1 MADKISSSRAVF
13 SQSQQLVNVSND
25 IVKVIII
32 ILAILVTASGAA
44 FSFHKRNLYIQASL
58 LSEGFTLSE
67 KVKDRVSEFYDD
79 NGALPHDNEQASLP
93 PAHVIFGSS
102 VDRISVVRDG
112 VVLVQFNENLGLST
126 LSFTPKIDLIQ
137 GMVGWSCS
145 SDSIAESVLSKL
157 ETECTYIPAT
167 PESKLM
173 EYIASQD
180 VAGVREQ
187 LNKSLDLEMAI
198 SGNTPMMLAAR
209 TGNTEILQL
218 LLQGG
223 AAVDHALANTE
234 RRTPL
239 MVAISGSKAE
249 AISLLLAEGASI
261 ERKDY
266 SGKSALDYARITDAR
281 HGDERFELMLAA
293 QFNPLFAGNSASEE
307 LIKTPT
313 EIRQEQSEVYAQFEF
328 AIATCHVKR
337 IESILIASDDFSAS
351 ELVAGSALFN
361 NTQKPD
367 CVSNL
372 SHFLK
377 TKSTWQTA
385 FMAAFENVIDRCEVE
400 TANSMLSENPELD
413 LADAGNGESLLFRS
427 IRSGCPDILNLFL
440 RDSRL
445 SGKVDAELLTRTIR
459 EVPQSSLLRT
469 VSVLIQSGA
478 DVNGTTST
486 GDTPLLTAIRFEQ
499 PVVAKYLVD
508 AGADPNHNVKSG
520 EWPLIEATKKG
531 YYHLVVQLL
540 EGGANANASDELG
553 RTALHAAVGRGL
565 KRVIP
570 VLLRAGADPR
580 LRDRH
585 GIDSIVM
592 ASSSRYRNIQT
603 LLTAE

>member
-1 MADKISSSRAVF
+1 M
-13 SQSQQLVNVSND
+13 
-25 IVKVIII
+25 KVIII
-32 ILAILVTASGAA
+32 ILAILVTATGAA
-44 FSFHKRNLYIQASL
+44 LSFHKRNLFIEASL
-58 LSEGFTLSE
+58 LSEGFALSE
-67 KVKDRVSEFYDD
+67 KVKDQVSGYYDA

-112 VVLVQFNENLGLST
+112 VVMVQFNENLGRST
-126 LSFTPKIDLIQ
+126 LSFTPKIDLIL

-167 PESKLM
+167 PESELM
-173 EYIASQD
+173 DSIASQD
-180 VAGVREQ
+180 VAKVREQ
-187 LNKSLDLEMAI
+187 LDKKLNLEMAI

-209 TGNTEILQL
+209 TGNTEIIQL
-218 LLQGG
+218 LLQAG

-261 ERKDY
+261 ERRDY
-266 SGKSALDYARITDAR
+266 SGKSAMDYARITDAR
-281 HGDERFELMLAA
+281 QGNERFELMLAA
-293 QFNPLFAGNSASEE
+293 QFNPLFAGNSVSAVEAKSPA
-307 LIKTPT
+307 LV
-313 EIRQEQSEVYAQFEF
+313 RQEQAAIYAQFEF

-337 IESILIASDDFSAS
+337 IESILNASSDFGAD
-351 ELVAGSALFN
+351 ELVAGNALFE
-361 NTQKPD
+361 NTQKPE

-372 SHFLK
+372 SHYLK

-385 FMAAFENVIDRCEVE
+385 FVAAFESVIDRCEVE
-400 TANSMLSENPELD
+400 TASSMLNENPELD
-413 LADAGNGESLLFRS
+413 LADSGSGESLLFRS
-427 IRSGCPDILNLFL
+427 VRSGCPDILNLFL

-459 EVPQSSLLRT
+459 EVPQSSLLRA

-486 GDTPLLTAIRFEQ
+486 GDTPLLTAIAFEQ

-508 AGADPNHNVKSG
+508 AGADPNLNVKSG

-531 YYHLVVQLL
+531 YFHLVVQLL
-540 EGGANANASDELG
+540 EGGANANASDNLG

-565 KRVIP
+565 KRVVP

-585 GIDSIVM
+585 GIDSITM
-592 ASSSRYRNIQT
+592 ASTSRHRNIQT
-603 LLTAE
+603 MLTTE